1 MVENA
6 ILLIE
11 ITLVIPEQLAG
22 KRIAVTGS
30 TGFLGTALVERLVR
44 SVPDSELILLVRPG
58 RRGAGARVTRD
69 VLKNDAF
76 NGLRNEMGKDAF
88 NDYCDKR
95 VTAVAGDVGTD
106 GLGLTGDDLDLWLT
120 ADVIIHSAAT
130 VSFDSPLDTAVEV
143 NLLGPQRIANL
154 CNEHGV
160 TPHLVAVSTCYVA
173 GSRRGSAPEQ
183 LVDESPYFVE
193 VDWRREVDAARR
205 SRLDEETASRQPGR
219 LSQFRAA
226 AQRELGAVGTP
237 ALAAKTETLRQAWV
251 TDQMVENGR
260 ARASSLGFPDAYA
273 YTKALGE
280 LALVERREDVPVS
293 IVRPSIIESAWSE
306 PVPGWI
312 RGFRMAEPV
321 IISYARGLL
330 SEFPGVPEGVVDV
343 IPVDMVVAAI
353 VAVAARGPKD
363 DGPDVTQV
371 ASGSANPLRYKNL
384 VDYAEDWFT
393 RNPIY
398 DELGQPIAV
407 AAWQF
412 PGRGRVERQL
422 VRARTGLERADQVLE
437 KLPLRGKTA
446 AYAMELQAR
455 KELLDQASGY
465 VELYGAYAECEALYG
480 VSNLLGLWEE
490 LSEQDQA
497 DFGFDPRIVDWK
509 HYVQN
514 VHLPSVVR
522 QARAKTTPGKK
533 IGPSRSTRL
542 REQVLSPD
550 RQMAVFDLENTII
563 ASNVVTSFAWLATR
577 NLSPRDRMIFAAKA
591 ISQGPGWLALDRKDR
606 SDFLRSFYRNY
617 RGAEVDQIEADAQE
631 LLSDY
636 LLTKSFPAAIRRVRA
651 HRALGHKTLL
661 ITGAL
666 DFVIEPLRPLFD
678 DIISAKMGSVN
689 GRYTGGMTSVPPT
702 AENRF
707 QALSDYA
714 TARDIDLRESVAYA
728 DSSSDLPMLEAVG
741 FPVAVNPETKLA
753 SIARKRGW
761 LVEDFQKQSGAP
773 NRPLPLAPRTGA
785 LAEPL
790 VSAMMNRSPG
800 VAEEKTRR

>member
-1 MVENA
+1 MNLLLERELVIVEN
-6 ILLIE
+6 
-11 ITLVIPEQLAG
+11 LAG

-30 TGFLGTALVERLVR
+30 TGFLGTALIERLVR
-44 SVPDSELILLVRPG
+44 GAPDCELILLVRPG
-58 RRGAGARVTRD
+58 RRGAQARVDRD

-76 NGLRNEMGKDAF
+76 NRLREDLGKEAFDEMCKR
-88 NDYCDKR
+88 R

-106 GLGLTGDDLDLWLT
+106 GLGLSGEDLATWLS
-120 ADVIIHSAAT
+120 ADIIIHSAAT

-154 CNEHGV
+154 CTEHSV
-160 TPHLVAVSTCYVA
+160 NPHLVAVSTCYVA

-183 LVDESPYFVE
+183 LVDESPYFVG
-193 VDWRREVDAARR
+193 VDWRREVEAARR
-205 SRLDEETASRQPGR
+205 SRQDEENASRQPGR
-219 LSQFRAA
+219 LVEFRAE

-237 ALAAKTETLRQAWV
+237 ALASKTETIRQAWV
-251 TDQMVENGR
+251 TSQMVENGR

-280 LALVERREDVPVS
+280 LALVESRGDVPVS

-306 PVPGWI
+306 PSPGWI

-353 VAVAARGPKD
+353 VAVSARGPQES
-363 DGPDVTQV
+363 GPDVTQV

-384 VDYAEDWFT
+384 VDYAEEWFT
-393 RNPIY
+393 ANPIY
-398 DELGQPIAV
+398 DDLGQPIAV

-412 PGRGRVERQL
+412 PGRGRVESQL
-422 VRARTGLERADQVLE
+422 RRARTSLERADAVLE
-437 KLPLRGKTA
+437 KLPLRGRTA
-446 AYAMELQAR
+446 EYAMRLQAR

-480 VSNLLGLWEE
+480 LENLLGLWDE
-490 LSEQDQA
+490 LSDDDRA
-497 DFGFDPRIVDWK
+497 NFGFDPRVIDWK

-533 IGPSRSTRL
+533 TGPTRSTRL
-542 REQVLSPD
+542 RSQVLSPD
-550 RQMAVFDLENTII
+550 RHMAVFDLENTLI

-577 NLSPRDRMIFAAKA
+577 RLPPSERMAFAVRAL
-591 ISQGPGWLALDRKDR
+591 SQGPGWLSLDRKDR
-606 SDFLRSFYRNY
+606 SDFLRSFYRSY
-617 RGAEVDQIEADAQE
+617 RGAPVDQIDDDVRE

-636 LLTKSFPAAIRRVRA
+636 LLTQSFPAAIRRVRA
-651 HRALGHKTLL
+651 HRELGHKTLL

-666 DFVIEPLRPLFD
+666 DFVVKPLEPLFD
-678 DIISAKMGSVN
+678 DIISAQMGKSEA
-689 GRYTGGMTSVPPT
+689 GRYTGGMTAVPPI
-702 AENRF
+702 AENRY
-707 QALSDYA
+707 QALVDYA
-714 TARDIDLRESVAYA
+714 ETHSIDLRESVAYA

-761 LVEDFQKQSGAP
+761 LVEDFAKQSGSPA
-773 NRPLPLAPRTGA
+773 RPIPLAPRTGA
-785 LAEPL
+785 RPEPL
-790 VSAMMNRSPG
+790 LSRMMNVGSG
-800 VAEEKTRR
+800 VAKEKTRR

>member
-1 MVENA
+1 MISES
-6 ILLIE
+6 
-11 ITLVIPEQLAG
+11 LAG

-30 TGFLGTALVERLVR
+30 TGFLGTALVERLLR
-44 SVPDSELILLVRPG
+44 SVPDCELILLVRPG
-58 RRGAGARVTRD
+58 RRGAQARVARD

-76 NGLRNEMGKDAF
+76 TRLRQELGKDGFDEMAAR
-88 NDYCDKR
+88 R
-95 VTAVAGDVGTD
+95 VQAVAGDVGTD
-106 GLGLTGDDLDLWLT
+106 GLGLSDEDLAIWLS
-120 ADVIIHSAAT
+120 ADTIIHSAAT

-143 NLLGPQRIANL
+143 NLLGPQRIVNL
-154 CNEHGV
+154 SNEHGV

-183 LVDESPYFVE
+183 LVNESAYFVD
-193 VDWRREVDAARR
+193 VDWRREVAAARR
-205 SRLDEETASRQPGR
+205 SRLDEENASRQPEQ
-219 LSQFRAA
+219 LKAFRAE

-237 ALAAKTETLRQAWV
+237 ALAAKTESIRQTWV
-251 TDQMVENGR
+251 NDQMVAIGR

-280 LALVERREDVPVS
+280 LAVVEVAGDVPVS

-306 PVPGWI
+306 PSPGWI
-312 RGFRMAEPV
+312 KGFRMAEPV

-353 VAVAARGPKD
+353 VAVAARGPKP
-363 DGPDVTQV
+363 DGTTDVTQV
-371 ASGSANPLRYKNL
+371 ASGTANPLRYKNL

-393 RNPIY
+393 HNPIY
-398 DELGQPIAV
+398 DDLGQPIAV

-422 VRARTGLERADQVLE
+422 QRARGSLERADQVLE
-437 KLPLRGKTA
+437 KLPLRGRA
-446 AYAMELQAR
+446 SEYAMRLQAR

-480 VSNLLGLWEE
+480 LDNLLSLWESLPVE
-490 LSEQDQA
+490 DQET
-497 DFGFDPRIVDWK
+497 FGFDPRAIDWK

-533 IGPSRSTRL
+533 TGPSRSTRL
-542 REQVLSPD
+542 RSQVLSED
-550 RQMAVFDLENTII
+550 RQLAVFDLENTII
-563 ASNVVTSFAWLATR
+563 ASNVVTSYAWLATR
-577 NLSPRDRMIFAAKA
+577 NLSSSERARFAVRTLAK
-591 ISQGPGWLALDRKDR
+591 GPGWLALDRKDR

-617 RGAEVDQIEADAQE
+617 AGAPPSQIDADAQE

-636 LLTKSFPAAIRRVRA
+636 LLSQSFPAAIRRIRQ
-651 HRALGHKTLL
+651 HRDLGHRTLL

-678 DIISAKMGSVN
+678 DIISAEMGERD
-689 GRYTGGMTSVPPT
+689 GRYTGGMTAVPPT
-702 AENRF
+702 AENRY
-707 QALSDYA
+707 QVLVDYA
-714 TARDIDLRESVAYA
+714 EANEIDLSEAVAYA

-753 SIARKRGW
+753 AIARKRGW
-761 LVEDFQKQSGAP
+761 LVEDFRKQPGAP
-773 NRPLPLAPRTGA
+773 RRLVPIAPRTGA
-785 LAEPL
+785 RQEQLL
-790 VSAMMNRSPG
+790 SSIINRGSG
-800 VAEEKTRR
+800 LTKEKVRR

>member
-1 MVENA
+1 MLLERELVIVEN
-6 ILLIE
+6 
-11 ITLVIPEQLAG
+11 LAG

-30 TGFLGTALVERLVR
+30 TGFLGTALIERLVR
-44 SVPDSELILLVRPG
+44 GAPDCELILLVRPG
-58 RRGAGARVTRD
+58 RRGAQARVDRD

-76 NGLRNEMGKDAF
+76 NRLREDLGKDAF
-88 NDYCDKR
+88 DEMCQR
-95 VTAVAGDVGTD
+95 RITAVAGDVGTD
-106 GLGLTGDDLDLWLT
+106 GLGLSGDDLATWLS

-160 TPHLVAVSTCYVA
+160 SPHLVAVSTCYVA

-183 LVDESPYFVE
+183 LVDESPYFVD
-193 VDWRREVDAARR
+193 VNWRREVDAARR
-205 SRLDEETASRQPGR
+205 SRQDEENASRQPKQ
-219 LSQFRAA
+219 LEQFRTE

-237 ALAAKTETLRQAWV
+237 ALASKTESIRQAWV
-251 TDQMVENGR
+251 TTQMVENGR

-280 LALVERREDVPVS
+280 LALVESRGEVPVS

-306 PVPGWI
+306 PSPGWI

-353 VAVAARGPKD
+353 VAVSARGPKES
-363 DGPDVTQV
+363 GPDVTQV
-371 ASGSANPLRYKNL
+371 ASGSANPLHYKNL
-384 VDYAEDWFT
+384 VDYAEEWFT
-393 RNPIY
+393 ANPIY
-398 DELGQPIAV
+398 DDLGQPIAV

-412 PGRGRVERQL
+412 PGRGRVESQL
-422 VRARTGLERADQVLE
+422 RRARTSLERADTVLE
-437 KLPLRGKTA
+437 KLPLRGRTA
-446 AYAMELQAR
+446 EYAMQLQAR

-480 VSNLLGLWEE
+480 LENLLGLWEE
-490 LSEQDQA
+490 LSEEDRA
-497 DFGFDPRIVDWK
+497 NFGFDPRVVDWK

-533 IGPSRSTRL
+533 TGPSRSTRL
-542 REQVLSPD
+542 RSQVLSPD
-550 RQMAVFDLENTII
+550 RQMAVFDLENTLI
-563 ASNVVTSFAWLATR
+563 ASNVVTSYAWLATR
-577 NLSPRDRMIFAAKA
+577 RLPPSERMAFAVRAL
-591 ISQGPGWLALDRKDR
+591 SQGPSWLALDRKDR

-617 RGAEVDQIEADAQE
+617 NGASVEQIENDGRE

-651 HRALGHKTLL
+651 HRELGHKTLL

-666 DFVIEPLRPLFD
+666 DFVIKPLEPLFD
-678 DIISAKMGSVN
+678 DIISAKMRTDES
-689 GRYTGGMTSVPPT
+689 GRYTGGMTALPPT
-702 AENRF
+702 AENRY
-707 QALSDYA
+707 QVLVDYA
-714 TARDIDLRESVAYA
+714 NAHGIDLRECVAYA

-753 SIARKRGW
+753 SVARKRGW
-761 LVEDFQKQSGAP
+761 LVEDFVKQSGAP
-773 NRPLPLAPRTGA
+773 ARPIPLAPRTGA
-785 LAEPL
+785 RPEPL
-790 VSAMMNRSPG
+790 LSRMMNVGSG
-800 VAEEKTRR
+800 VAKEKARR

>member
-1 MVENA
+1 M
-6 ILLIE
+6 IR
-11 ITLVIPEQLAG
+11 EQLAG

-30 TGFLGTALVERLVR
+30 TGFLGTALVERLIR
-44 SVPDSELILLVRPG
+44 SVPDCELILLVRPG
-58 RRGAGARVTRD
+58 RRGASARVNRD

-76 NGLRNEMGKDAF
+76 ATIRNQMGKDAF
-88 NDYCDKR
+88 DEHCAGR
-95 VTAVAGDVGTD
+95 ITAVAGDVGTD
-106 GLGLTGDDLDLWLT
+106 GLGLSGEDLELWLS

-154 CNEHGV
+154 CNENGV
-160 TPHLVAVSTCYVA
+160 SPHLVAVSTCYVA

-193 VDWRREVDAARR
+193 VNWRREVDAARR
-205 SRLDEETASRQPGR
+205 SRLDEETASRQPKR
-219 LSQFRAA
+219 LQEFRAG

-237 ALAAKTETLRQAWV
+237 ALAAKTEQLRQAWV
-251 TDQMVENGR
+251 TTQIVENGR

-280 LALVERREDVPVS
+280 LALVESRKDVPVS
-293 IVRPSIIESAWSE
+293 IVRPSIIESAWSQ

-353 VAVAARGPKD
+353 IAVAARGPKE
-363 DGPDVTQV
+363 DGPDITQV
-371 ASGSANPLRYKNL
+371 ASGTANPLRYKNL

-422 VRARTGLERADQVLE
+422 QRARTSLDRADQVLE
-437 KLPLRGKTA
+437 KLPLRGRTA
-446 AYAMELQAR
+446 AYAMELQSR

-480 VSNLLGLWEE
+480 LDNLLGLWDEISDEDREE
-490 LSEQDQA
+490 
-497 DFGFDPRIVDWK
+497 FGFDPRIIDWK

-522 QARAKTTPGKK
+522 QARAKTSPGKK
-533 IGPSRSTRL
+533 VGPSRATRL

-563 ASNVVTSFAWLATR
+563 ASNVVTSYAWLATR
-577 NLSPRDRMIFAAKA
+577 NLCPRERTIFAAKA
-591 ISQGPGWLALDRKDR
+591 LVQGPSWLALDRKDR

-617 RGAEVDQIEADAQE
+617 RGAEVEQIEADAQE

-636 LLTKSFPAAIRRVRA
+636 LLNKAFPAAIRRVRA
-651 HRALGHKTLL
+651 HRALGHRTLL

-666 DFVIEPLRPLFD
+666 DFVIEPIRPLFD
-678 DIISAKMGSVN
+678 DIISAEMASVN
-689 GRYTGGMTSVPPT
+689 GRYTGGMSTVPPT
-702 AENRF
+702 AENRY
-707 QALSDYA
+707 QALADYA
-714 TARDIDLRESVAYA
+714 ETHGIDLRESVAYA

-761 LVEDFQKQSGAP
+761 LVEDFEKQSGAP
-773 NRPLPLAPRTGA
+773 SRPLPLAPRTGA
-785 LAEPL
+785 LSESL
-790 VSAMMNRSPG
+790 MSALMNRSPG

>member
-1 MVENA
+1 MIEREPVIVEN
-6 ILLIE
+6 
-11 ITLVIPEQLAG
+11 LAG
-22 KRIAVTGS
+22 KKIAVTGS
-30 TGFLGTALVERLVR
+30 TGFLGTALIERLIR
-44 SVPDSELILLVRPG
+44 SVPDCELILLVRPG
-58 RRGAGARVTRD
+58 RRGAQARVNRD

-76 NGLRNEMGKDAF
+76 NSVREDLGKAAFDEM
-88 NDYCDKR
+88 CERR
-95 VTAVAGDVGTD
+95 VVAVAGDVGTD
-106 GLGLTGDDLDLWLT
+106 GLGLSGDDLQTWLG

-160 TPHLVAVSTCYVA
+160 SPHLVAVSTSYVA
-173 GSRRGSAPEQ
+173 GSRRGRAPEQ
-183 LVDESPYFVE
+183 LVDESPFFVD
-193 VDWRREVDAARR
+193 VNWRREVEAARM
-205 SRLDEETASRQPGR
+205 SRQDEENASRQPKQ
-219 LSQFRAA
+219 LQQFRTE

-237 ALAAKTETLRQAWV
+237 ALATKTESIRQAWV
-251 TDQMVENGR
+251 TTQMVENGR

-280 LALVERREDVPVS
+280 LALVESRGEVPVS

-306 PVPGWI
+306 PFPGWI

-343 IPVDMVVAAI
+343 IPVDMVVAAL
-353 VAVAARGPKD
+353 VAVSARGPKD
-363 DGPDVTQV
+363 SGPDVTQV
-371 ASGSANPLRYKNL
+371 ASGSANPLHYKNL
-384 VDYAEDWFT
+384 VDYAEEWFT
-393 RNPIY
+393 ANPIY

-422 VRARTGLERADQVLE
+422 RRARTSLDRADAILE
-437 KLPLRGKTA
+437 KLPLRGRTA
-446 AYAMELQAR
+446 EYAMRLQAR

-480 VSNLLGLWEE
+480 LENLLGLWDE
-490 LSEQDQA
+490 LSADDQA
-497 DFGFDPRIVDWK
+497 HFGFDPRVIDWK

-533 IGPSRSTRL
+533 VGPTRSTRL
-542 REQVLSPD
+542 RGQVLSPD
-550 RQMAVFDLENTII
+550 RQMAVFDLENTLIS
-563 ASNVVTSFAWLATR
+563 SNVVTSYAWLATR
-577 NLSPRDRMIFAAKA
+577 HLPPSERMAFAARSL
-591 ISQGPGWLALDRKDR
+591 SQGPGWLALDRKDR

-617 RGAEVDQIEADAQE
+617 KGASVEQIDDDARE

-636 LLTKSFPAAIRRVRA
+636 LLTRSFPAAIRRVRA
-651 HRALGHKTLL
+651 HRELGHRTLL

-666 DFVIEPLRPLFD
+666 DFVIKPLEPLFD
-678 DIISAKMGSVN
+678 DIISAQMGQN
-689 GRYTGGMTSVPPT
+689 EAGRYTGGMTAVPPT
-702 AENRF
+702 AENRY
-707 QALSDYA
+707 QALVDYA
-714 TARDIDLRESVAYA
+714 EARDIDLRESVAYA

-761 LVEDFQKQSGAP
+761 LVEDFATQSGAP
-773 NRPLPLAPRTGA
+773 ARPIPLAPRTGA
-785 LAEPL
+785 RPEPL
-790 VSAMMNRSPG
+790 LSRMINVGSG
-800 VAEEKTRR
+800 VAKEKTRR

>member
-1 MVENA
+1 
-6 ILLIE
+6 
-11 ITLVIPEQLAG
+11 VISESLAG

-30 TGFLGTALVERLVR
+30 TGFLGTALIERLVR
-44 SVPDSELILLVRPG
+44 SVPDCELVLLVRPG
-58 RRGAGARVTRD
+58 RRGAQARVTRD

-76 NGLRNEMGKDAF
+76 NRLRDELGKDGFAEH
-88 NDYCDKR
+88 CDKR
-95 VTAVAGDVGTD
+95 VRAVAGDVGTD
-106 GLGLTGDDLDLWLT
+106 GLGLSDEDLELWLS
-120 ADVIIHSAAT
+120 ADIIIHSAAT

-154 CNEHGV
+154 CNDHGV

-183 LVDESPYFVE
+183 LVDESPYFVD
-193 VDWRREVDAARR
+193 VNWRREVDAARR
-205 SRLDEETASRQPGR
+205 SRLDEETASRQPDK
-219 LSQFRAA
+219 LSTFRTQ

-237 ALAAKTETLRQAWV
+237 ALAAKTESIRQAWV
-251 TDQMVENGR
+251 TSQMVENGR

-280 LALVERREDVPVS
+280 LAVVERRGDVPVS

-306 PVPGWI
+306 PSPGWI

-353 VAVAARGPKD
+353 IAVAARGPKD

-371 ASGSANPLRYKNL
+371 ASGTANPLRYKNL

-393 RNPIY
+393 HNPIY
-398 DELGQPIAV
+398 DDLGQPIAV

-422 VRARTGLERADQVLE
+422 QRARTSLDRADQILE
-437 KLPLRGKTA
+437 KLPLRGRTA
-446 AYAMELQAR
+446 EYAMRLQAR

-480 VSNLLGLWEE
+480 LDNLLGLWET
-490 LSEQDQA
+490 LSPEDQA
-497 DFGFDPRIVDWK
+497 AFGFDPRAIDWK

-514 VHLPSVVR
+514 VHLPTVVR

-533 IGPSRSTRL
+533 TGPSRSTRL
-542 REQVLSPD
+542 RSQVLSPD
-550 RQMAVFDLENTII
+550 RQLAVFDLENTII

-577 NLSPRDRMIFAAKA
+577 NLSPSDRIIFAAKA

-617 RGAEVDQIEADAQE
+617 RGATTEQIEADAKE

-636 LLTKSFPAAIRRVRA
+636 LLSKSFPTAIRRVRE
-651 HRALGHKTLL
+651 HRALGHRTLL

-666 DFVIEPLRPLFD
+666 EFVVEPLRPLFD
-678 DIISAKMGSVN
+678 DIISAEMADVN

-707 QALSDYA
+707 QVLVDFAELHS
-714 TARDIDLRESVAYA
+714 IDLREAVAYA

-753 SIARKRGW
+753 AVARKRGW
-761 LVEDFQKQSGAP
+761 LVEDFRKQSGAP
-773 NRPLPLAPRTGA
+773 NRLLPIAPRTGTRS
-785 LAEPL
+785 EPL
-790 VSAMMNRSPG
+790 LSSMMNRGSG
-800 VAEEKTRR
+800 FAKEKARR

>member
-1 MVENA
+1 MISEN
-6 ILLIE
+6 
-11 ITLVIPEQLAG
+11 LAG

-30 TGFLGTALVERLVR
+30 TGFLGTALIERLIR
-44 SVPDSELILLVRPG
+44 SVPDCELVLLVRPG
-58 RRGAGARVTRD
+58 RRGAQARVTRD

-76 NGLRNEMGKDAF
+76 DGLRASLGKDEFNEMCAR
-88 NDYCDKR
+88 R
-95 VTAVAGDVGTD
+95 VQAVAGDVGTD
-106 GLGLTGDDLDLWLT
+106 GLGLSGEDLELWLS

-160 TPHLVAVSTCYVA
+160 SPHLVAVSTCYVA
-173 GSRRGSAPEQ
+173 GSRRGAAPEQ

-205 SRLDEETASRQPGR
+205 SRLDEETASRQPKR
-219 LSQFRAA
+219 LEQFRSE

-237 ALAAKTETLRQAWV
+237 ALAAKTETIRQAWV
-251 TDQMVENGR
+251 TTQMVENGR

-280 LALVERREDVPVS
+280 LALVEARGEIPVS

-306 PVPGWI
+306 PTAGWI

-412 PGRGRVERQL
+412 PGRGRVEKQL
-422 VRARTGLERADQVLE
+422 VRARTSLERADRALE
-437 KLPLRGKTA
+437 KLPLRGRTA
-446 AYAMELQAR
+446 EFAMQLQAR

-480 VSNLLGLWEE
+480 LDNLLGLWGE
-490 LSEQDQA
+490 LSPEDQEA
-497 DFGFDPRIVDWK
+497 FGFDPRVIDWK

-533 IGPSRSTRL
+533 VGPSRSTRL
-542 REQVLSPD
+542 RGQVLSPD
-550 RQMAVFDLENTII
+550 RQLAVFDLENTII

-577 NLSPRDRMIFAAKA
+577 NLAPRDRVIFAAKA
-591 ISQGPGWLALDRKDR
+591 LSQGPGWLALDRKDR

-617 RGAEVDQIEADAQE
+617 RGAYTDQIEADAQE
-631 LLSDY
+631 LLSHY
-636 LLTKSFPAAIRRVRA
+636 LLSKSFPAAIRRVRE
-651 HRALGHKTLL
+651 HRALGHRTLL

-666 DFVIEPLRPLFD
+666 EFVVEPLRPLFD
-678 DIISAKMGSVN
+678 DIISAEMSSVN
-689 GRYTGGMTSVPPT
+689 GRYTGGMSSVPPT
-702 AENRF
+702 AENRY
-707 QALSDYA
+707 QALADYA
-714 TARDIDLRESVAYA
+714 AANNIDLRESVAYA

-753 SIARKRGW
+753 AIARKRGW
-761 LVEDFQKQSGAP
+761 LVEDFRKQSGAP
-773 NRPLPLAPRTGA
+773 GRPLPIAPRTGA
-785 LAEPL
+785 RSEPML
-790 VSAMMNRSPG
+790 SAMMNRGSG
-800 VAEEKTRR
+800 LAKEKTRR